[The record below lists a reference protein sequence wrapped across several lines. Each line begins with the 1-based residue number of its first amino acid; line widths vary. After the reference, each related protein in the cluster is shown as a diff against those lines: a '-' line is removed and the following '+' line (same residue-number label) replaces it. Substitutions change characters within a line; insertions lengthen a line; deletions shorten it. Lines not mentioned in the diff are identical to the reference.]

1 MGSVATEL
9 RGAKELARLLKQM
22 PEKMR
27 GQVMRQAVR
36 AATKP
41 VIAAAKARI
50 PVNKIEELHKTYKG
64 RAVAP
69 GFAQRSITAVTELGK
84 SKLTAWAR
92 IGVKREAFYATQF
105 VELGT
110 SKQAKQPWLG
120 PAFEATQSAQLSAIV
135 AHIRKFIAK
144 QKA

>member
-1 MGSVATEL
+1 VANEL

-22 PEKMR
+22 PDKMR

-36 AATKP
+36 AASKP
-41 VIAAAKARI
+41 VIAKARTLI
-50 PVNKIEELHKTYKG
+50 PVNKIDELHKTYKG
-64 RAVAP
+64 RVVAP

-84 SKLTAWAR
+84 SKLTSWVR

-110 SKQAKQPWLG
+110 SHQAKQPWLG
-120 PAFEATQSAQLSAIV
+120 PAFDASQSAMLSAIV
-135 AHIRKFIAK
+135 SQIRKFIAK